1 MYTGKIVEHGN
12 TEEVFEEP
20 LHPYT
25 QALLSAA
32 LPSHPDIVREEI
44 VLSGEVP
51 SPMNPPSGCRFHTR
65 CPVKIG
71 SVCEEETP
79 ALKPRGG
86 SDHHVACHLHD

>member
-32 LPSHPDIVREEI
+32 LPSHPEIVREEI

-65 CPVKIG
+65 CHLKIG
-71 SVCEEETP
+71 NVCEEETP
-79 ALKPRGG
+79 ALKPHGG
-86 SDHHVACHLHD
+86 SDHRVACHLYE